1 MALPPSYH
9 EGVSCDGCLSGN
21 FSGNR
26 YKCLR
31 CYDFDLC
38 QPCYL
43 SNRFRPE
50 GNDTPHSED
59 HPVQMIMTQRDFDA
73 VYEGD
78 SSKNYDACR
87 IASFTCPYCGTNGL
101 SLRSFASH
109 ILSVHAEPPVP
120 RVNVICPMC
129 IACPEFDANRE
140 IDNLKTHWTAFHAAE
155 PTRTLATTR
164 RPMLARRT
172 ARQPAGV
179 GANFAGTN
187 AQTAPNVGVA
197 AAGGGTGGGGTALG
211 LPPWSA
217 DIADVDEMFRM
228 VNLTRHIPTL
238 PHMPIAAEMQ
248 RISNQLFQPVA
259 NGASFLPAL
268 NSLRNVVT
276 RNSEY
281 AQPRSSSSARQ
292 TSAAAAS
299 PNVPAPQ
306 IVRPLRI
313 IPIYPP
319 CDSQAISPDELEPF
333 EELTED
339 DSSDA
344 GAFADEVDATQDD
357 DDEGSKVEMNAVT
370 TKNGAKTNVTSGSV
384 SNHEVYFDSD
394 SEFEFASS
402 AYDDSETSDPGQT
415 EQRESV
421 PRSGSEHSSTPFDRH
436 LSKRD
441 VWRALRS
448 TLTSEELETFNS
460 VLRREPSRDLD
471 ENEDAPAPGMSG
483 REQERVKTEEG
494 QELQSWLSVIYDVPP
509 LSTFSMGSYWNDKRF
524 LRQRKLHREMSMA
537 SGTESLLEKADIAL
551 ALMRDVGIV
560 PPKGRQYSSPDCSL
574 RRTLAQLDVPN
585 MSYGD
590 NETRFNDE
598 VANGEQLRQD
608 ALVVATRRLESESDL
623 VAVAA
628 VAEPLSESPSQMADG
643 SSALPATSQA
653 SDGESSDDEDDVS
666 EQSASFTYKRHCHYR
681 RLHIRSSL
689 RCRWGFIGFV

>member
-1 MALPPSYH
+1 MSLPPSYH

-38 QPCYL
+38 QACYL

-50 GNDTPHSED
+50 GNDTTLTHSED

-78 SSKNYDACR
+78 NSKNYDACR
-87 IASFTCPYCGTNGL
+87 IASFTCPYCGSNGF

-109 ILSVHAEPPVP
+109 ILSIHAEPPVP
-120 RVNVICPMC
+120 RINVICPMC

-140 IDNLKTHWTAFHAAE
+140 IDNLKTHWTAFHANLEAATYRAE

-179 GANFAGTN
+179 GANFGGTN
-187 AQTAPNVGVA
+187 AQPPNAGST
-197 AAGGGTGGGGTALG
+197 AGGAALG

-268 NSLRNVVT
+268 NSLRNVVA

-281 AQPRSSSSARQ
+281 AQPRNSSSARQ
-292 TSAAAAS
+292 TPAATAS
-299 PNVPAPQ
+299 PNAPVPQ
-306 IVRPLRI
+306 IVRPLRV

-319 CDSQAISPDELEPF
+319 SDSQVASPDELEPF

-344 GAFADEVDATQDD
+344 GAFVDEVDVTQDD
-357 DDEGSKVEMNAVT
+357 DDEEHRSEANVVT
-370 TKNGAKTNVTSGSV
+370 NNDSAKSRPSGGGRSTT
-384 SNHEVYFDSD
+384 ETQADSD
-394 SEFEFASS
+394 SEFEFAPS
-402 AYDDSETSDPGQT
+402 ACDDSEDSPEPGQSET
-415 EQRESV
+415 GETISRMESGN
-421 PRSGSEHSSTPFDRH
+421 PSPFDRH
-436 LSKRD
+436 LSKKD
-441 VWRALRS
+441 VWKALRS
-448 TLTSEELETFNS
+448 SLTSEELETFNNA
-460 VLRREPSRDLD
+460 LRREPSRDVD
-471 ENEDAPAPGMSG
+471 EIEDSPAAGMSG
-483 REQERVKTEEG
+483 RERERAKTEEG
-494 QELQSWLSVIYDVPP
+494 QESQSWLSLIYDVPP
-509 LSTFSMGSYWNDKRF
+509 LSTFLMGSYWNDKRF
-524 LRQRKLHREMSMA
+524 LRQRKLHREMSMT
-537 SGTESLLEKADIAL
+537 SGTESVLEKADIAL
-551 ALMRDVGIV
+551 AMIRDIGAVA
-560 PPKGRQYSSPDCSL
+560 PKGRQYSSPDCSL
-574 RRTLAQLDVPN
+574 RRTLAHFDLPN
-585 MSYGD
+585 MPCC
-590 NETRFNDE
+590 E
-598 VANGEQLRQD
+598 GESSTCPESGNSEQNRQD
-608 ALVVATRRLESESDL
+608 ALLVASRRLESESEL
-623 VAVAA
+623 VDVNSGGDAA
-628 VAEPLSESPSQMADG
+628 STDSSNQMQDG
-643 SSALPATSQA
+643 ASALPATSSQP
-653 SDGESSDDEDDVS
+653 SDGESSEDDDVS
-666 EQSASFTYKRHCHYR
+666 EQSGRPDEVEFLANDAEP
-681 RLHIRSSL
+681 RS
-689 RCRWGFIGFV
+689 

>member
-1 MALPPSYH
+1 MSLPPSYH

-38 QPCYL
+38 QACYL

-50 GNDTPHSED
+50 GNDTTLTHSED

-78 SSKNYDACR
+78 NSKNYDACR
-87 IASFTCPYCGTNGL
+87 IASFTCPYCGSNGF

-109 ILSVHAEPPVP
+109 ILSIHAEPPVP

-140 IDNLKTHWTAFHAAE
+140 IDNLKTHWTAFHANLEAATYRAE

-179 GANFAGTN
+179 GANYGVTN
-187 AQTAPNVGVA
+187 AQTPAAGN
-197 AAGGGTGGGGTALG
+197 AAGGAALG

-268 NSLRNVVT
+268 NSLRNVVA

-292 TSAAAAS
+292 ASAATAS
-299 PNVPAPQ
+299 PNAPVPQ
-306 IVRPLRI
+306 IVRPLRV

-319 CDSQAISPDELEPF
+319 SDSQVASPDELEPF

-344 GAFADEVDATQDD
+344 GAFADEVDVTQDD
-357 DDEGSKVEMNAVT
+357 DDEEHRSEMNMA
-370 TKNGAKTNVTSGSV
+370 TNSDSV
-384 SNHEVYFDSD
+384 KSRASCGHRSATETHIDSD
-394 SEFEFASS
+394 SEFEFALS
-402 AYDDSETSDPGQT
+402 ACDDSEESSEPGQSET
-415 EQRESV
+415 GEPISRMEN
-421 PRSGSEHSSTPFDRH
+421 GSLTPFDRH
-436 LSKRD
+436 LSKKD
-441 VWRALRS
+441 VWKALRS
-448 TLTSEELETFNS
+448 ALTSEELETFNN
-460 VLRREPSRDLD
+460 VLKREPSRDVD
-471 ENEDAPAPGMSG
+471 EIEESPAAGMSG
-483 REQERVKTEEG
+483 RERERVKTEEA
-494 QELQSWLSVIYDVPP
+494 
-509 LSTFSMGSYWNDKRF
+509 THRNDKRF
-524 LRQRKLHREMSMA
+524 LRQRKLHREMSMI
-537 SGTESLLEKADIAL
+537 SGTESLLEKADIVL
-551 ALMRDVGIV
+551 AMIRDIGVV

-574 RRTLAQLDVPN
+574 RRTLAQLDLPN
-585 MSYGD
+585 MPCSECESSTSKD
-590 NETRFNDE
+590 T
-598 VANGEQLRQD
+598 ANTEQHRQD
-608 ALVVATRRLESESDL
+608 ALLVASRRLESESDL
-623 VAVAA
+623 VEVPPASD
-628 VAEPLSESPSQMADG
+628 PPSTESPIQMQDG
-643 SSALPATSQA
+643 TSALPATSSQA
-653 SDGESSDDEDDVS
+653 
-666 EQSASFTYKRHCHYR
+666 
-681 RLHIRSSL
+681 
-689 RCRWGFIGFV
+689 